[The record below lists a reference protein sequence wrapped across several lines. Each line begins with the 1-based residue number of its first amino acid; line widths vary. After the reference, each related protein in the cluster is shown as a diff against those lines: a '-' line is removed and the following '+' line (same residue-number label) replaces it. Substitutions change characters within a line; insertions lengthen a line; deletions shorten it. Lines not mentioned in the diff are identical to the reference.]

1 MRRLIHT
8 AAALALTATPVLGVL
23 AAVHPGGF
31 MADDGI
37 VNSKNGVIRSNEGGV
52 ISADK
57 VILAEGGVISTNIV
71 TPADNGV
78 INADGVITPDDN
90 GVIHVE

>member
-23 AAVHPGGF
+23 AAVHPAGA
-31 MADDGI
+31 MADDGV
-37 VNSKNGVIRSNEGGV
+37 VNSK
-52 ISADK
+52 D
-57 VILAEGGVISTNIV
+57 GGVISTNLVTLADNGVLNADIV

-78 INADGVITPDDN
+78 INSDN
-90 GVIHVE
+90 GVISLNA